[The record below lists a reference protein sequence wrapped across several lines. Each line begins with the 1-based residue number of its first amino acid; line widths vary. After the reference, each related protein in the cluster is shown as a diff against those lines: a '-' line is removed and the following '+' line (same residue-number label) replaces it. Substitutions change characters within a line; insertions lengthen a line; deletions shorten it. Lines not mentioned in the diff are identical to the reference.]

1 MTYFNLAFMTYF
13 DWYVINHAKYLR
25 NTKNSAGG
33 QSDKCQVFSFTT
45 HFFCVLYQKE
55 RPVPCSSL
63 QVPTQKKNIQVS
75 KIHDA
80 ARFVREFDNG

>member
-1 MTYFNLAFMTYF
+1 MASITNF
-13 DWYVINHAKYLR
+13 DWHVINHAKYLR

-55 RPVPCSSL
+55 RSVSCSILRISI
-63 QVPTQKKNIQVS
+63 QKKNIKTS
-75 KIHDA
+75 
-80 ARFVREFDNG
+80 